1 MNQRITWS
9 QLPQTVR
16 DGVENIVGEA
26 VTEAESQPGGFSPGS
41 ADRVQLASGRRAFV
55 EAASSLHNAST
66 PGLHRREAAVTA
78 ALPQG
83 VLVPDFLGMY
93 DDGTWV
99 ALVLADVAGR
109 HPQEPWVAHEVVQV
123 LDALVSV
130 GQLDLPAELELPRY
144 QEFLQGAFLGW
155 EKLRSRPLDG
165 MVSWAASHLE
175 QLVEVAQRGTLELAG
190 DTLVHGDLRAD
201 DILLTGQDLGAGPWH
216 SRGQDAGRFG
226 KGVSR
231 GVVFLDWPWAARGA
245 AWVDGLSVLINVK
258 TLNPSAQVDQF
269 FETHPV
275 FAGTNAHAITAVMA
289 GWAGYFLDMSRRPRA
304 FPPCGRFSVS
314 RPLP

>member
-55 EAASSLHNAST
+55 EAASSLQNAST

-123 LDALVSV
+123 LDA
-130 GQLDLPAELELPRY
+130 
-144 QEFLQGAFLGW
+144 
-155 EKLRSRPLDG
+155 
-165 MVSWAASHLE
+165 
-175 QLVEVAQRGTLELAG
+175 
-190 DTLVHGDLRAD
+190 
-201 DILLTGQDLGAGPWH
+201 
-216 SRGQDAGRFG
+216 
-226 KGVSR
+226 
-231 GVVFLDWPWAARGA
+231 
-245 AWVDGLSVLINVK
+245 
-258 TLNPSAQVDQF
+258 
-269 FETHPV
+269 
-275 FAGTNAHAITAVMA
+275 
-289 GWAGYFLDMSRRPRA
+289 
-304 FPPCGRFSVS
+304 
-314 RPLP
+314 